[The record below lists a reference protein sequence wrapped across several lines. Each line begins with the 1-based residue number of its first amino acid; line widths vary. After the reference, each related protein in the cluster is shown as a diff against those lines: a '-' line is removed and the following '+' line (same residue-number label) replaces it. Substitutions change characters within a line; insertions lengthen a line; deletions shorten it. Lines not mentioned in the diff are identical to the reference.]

1 MNKLQEILK
10 WISEANN
17 NQIDGLY
24 EVIINQDLFHLDD
37 FIDNEVIEQFTYYI
51 RG

>member
-37 FIDNEVIEQFTYYI
+37 FIDNEVIEQFAYYI